1 MKQLLLI
8 KKYMKN
14 KGFTIIELMVVIAV
28 ASILMI
34 LVSNVLVS
42 VLFGSNQQ
50 FLAMTNVDQAVS
62 VSTKFTNDLRNA
74 TNGVDGSSPLYIA
87 DANQI
92 IFYSNSGGAINSNRI
107 RYYLSGTTLYRG
119 VIVPTGS
126 PLTYNLASE
135 VVRSVQT
142 DVVNGVNPIF
152 TYFDGDYSGLES
164 PLAQPVN
171 INNTKYIKMNLV
183 ILKKAQE
190 NSTDTFSVSA
200 GGVIRNLKT
209 NLGN

>member
-1 MKQLLLI
+1 
-8 KKYMKN
+8 MKN